1 MHPEYQ
7 RYLRHRLIRRWLL
20 FGVLPLFLITLT
32 LLPIFTARVSP
43 RDPWIAQFEQLRRN
57 QRFIDDYRAQNAG
70 RWPAAFA
77 DLTSTVADTPD
88 ARKPVPFID
97 PETHQPSPWLL
108 FDPAHVTPLPEYG
121 RIIASAPRSGPSN
134 KSKGLTFR
142 IVMFDKGVITLI
154 PESDFLAATRTR

>member
-7 RYLRHRLIRRWLL
+7 RYLRHRRIRRWLM
-20 FGVLPLFLITLT
+20 FGVLPLFLITIT
-32 LLPIFTARVSP
+32 LLPVFCARVSP

-57 QRFIDDYRAQNAG
+57 QRFIDGYREKNAG
-70 RWPAAFA
+70 QWPTVFA
-77 DLTSTVADTPD
+77 DLSSTVADSPD

-97 PETHQPSPWLL
+97 PDTHKASPWLL

-121 RIIASAPRSGPSN
+121 RIIAAAPRSRPSN

-142 IVMFDKGVITLI
+142 IVMFEKGVITLI
-154 PESDFLAATRTR
+154 PESDFLAATHAQ